1 MWNHNSHLYQATLL
15 ELRISVVVKI
25 GPGSRIM
32 LSPASSEGDGQ
43 DEMTRLR
50 HALQHV
56 RHSPRKVILIEFDVS
71 RSGFPSCSY
80 FVWPAQFYVGVNPW
94 SAEDVA

>member
-1 MWNHNSHLYQATLL
+1 M

-50 HALQHV
+50 HALQHA
-56 RHSPRKVILIEFDVS
+56 RHSPRKVILLEFDVS
-71 RSGFPSCSY
+71 RSGFLSCSY
-80 FVWPAQFYVGVNPW
+80 FVFVQGRLNFTSERICGAQKT
-94 SAEDVA
+94 